1 MPIRHQT
8 ELPEETIEIMVKLK
22 LELVGLRDAEHLKPS
37 EISGGMQ
44 KLVSLARA
52 SPLTP
57 KLSSMTSPAGLD
69 PIVTGV
75 IDKLMIDLT
84 DKMHI
89 TSLVVTHD
97 MQSAFRIADKM
108 IMLHR
113 GRIVAAG
120 TPDED
125 RVRRSAGATVHHRR
139 SRWSYP
145 AAHVTEGV
153 PKRYIWGCICIP
165 AGRGR

>member
-1 MPIRHQT
+1 HT
-8 ELPEETIEIMVKLK
+8 ETPEGNNQNIVKVKPET
-22 LELVGLRDAEHLKPS
+22 GGTADRRALKPFKNNCR
-37 EISGGMQ
+37 MQ
-44 KLVSLARA
+44 KRVSLARA
-52 SPLTP
+52 IALDP
-57 KLSSMTSPAGLD
+57 KIVFYDEPSAGLD

-120 TPDED
+120 TPDEIRESPD
-125 RVRRSAGATVHHRR
+125 
-139 SRWSYP
+139 P
-145 AAHVTEGV
+145 LLQQF
-153 PKRYIWGCICIP
+153 
-165 AGRGR
+165 